1 MKIYPNKNKIMIKN
15 NINKTTDIPLAYI
28 DTDSSAIKLDI
39 SYNTECT
46 NSEKKEVLPY
56 DEVSTQM
63 CLFDNNENLIPYSD
77 MIRNFIK
84 NKDRYVYVPKDNT
97 ISFEPKR
104 FEYIVKAKKNIK
116 YKANNIYNLTAS
128 VYNNKHFANR
138 LMQIFGDAANRNMAP
153 HNVIVN
159 NADKSLN
166 LYSNVITDNDINFL
180 LLKNKNTILL
190 DEDATLTF
198 DKNVFLNNNNTNLFF
213 VLKNDNAINITKNNS
228 YNKDIV
234 NLLFTETYNTFTLNK
249 PYIYNNNNIMS
260 KYYFNIPRDTN
271 EVVYHNIFNNDKFT
285 PILIEEHLNKGY
297 IVYIPEYFIDNISI
311 YYFLIY
317 EIMLYIYFNGYKIS
331 NTINSWITD
340 EAPEYIVKNKS
351 LLKYNQ
357 SLKETNINSL
367 LSLSDSEIKSYE
379 IIIDSKKY
387 PFVKYTGNNKLLTFE
402 KIKGDNNQYID
413 PIKKPEGCIS
423 IYSGDRI
430 FYYKNFIYKINDS
443 IEDCVNITNNENKE
457 IIINLKDY
465 RNSDK
470 GIYIKT
476 NNNSIKIPLI
486 KVINKIETQ
495 IINQTYYLICKEND
509 SVSQYELVEDSNY
522 KDGIILVTIKVLLD
536 EDNNKKIV
544 YDMRQRG
551 GGLPEGEKDN
561 FDCFDIGNIYGR
573 PYRKGSTLIITLP
586 GYLKPHK
593 DFIMNIVKQY
603 MVADD
608 YPIILFKEG

>member
-1 MKIYPNKNKIMIKN
+1 MKIYPNKNKISIKN
-15 NINKTTDIPLAYI
+15 NINKATDIPLAYI

-39 SYNTECT
+39 KYNSDC
-46 NSEKKEVLPY
+46 NNQEKKEMLPY

-84 NKDRYVYVPKDNT
+84 DKDKYVYVPKDNT

-104 FEYIVKAKKNIK
+104 FEYIIRAKKNIK
-116 YKANNIYNLTAS
+116 YKANNIYNLTVS
-128 VYNNKHFANR
+128 VYNNKYFANR

-153 HNVIVN
+153 HNVIIN

-166 LYSNVITDNDINFL
+166 LYSNTITDNDINFL
-180 LLKNKNTILL
+180 YLKNKNTILL
-190 DEDATLTF
+190 DDDSTFTF
-198 DKNVFLNNNNTNLFF
+198 DKNVFMNNNNTNLFL
-213 VLKNDNAINITKNNS
+213 VLKNDNAINITKNKN

-249 PYIYNNNNIMS
+249 PNIYNTNIMS
-260 KYYFNIPRDTN
+260 KYYFNIPKNTN
-271 EVVYHNIFNNDKFT
+271 EIVYHNIFNNNKFT
-285 PILIEEHLNKGY
+285 PILIEEHINKGY
-297 IVYIPEYFIDNISI
+297 IVYIPEYFINNLSI

-317 EIMLYIYFNGYKIS
+317 EVMLYIFLNGYKTS
-331 NTINSWITD
+331 NIINSWISD

-443 IEDCVNITNNENKE
+443 IEDCVNIVNNDNKE

-470 GIYIKT
+470 GIYIKA
-476 NNNSIKIPLI
+476 NNDSIKIPLI

>member
-1 MKIYPNKNKIMIKN
+1 MKIYPNKNKISIKN
-15 NINKTTDIPLAYI
+15 NINQATDIPLAYI

-39 SYNTECT
+39 KYNSDC
-46 NSEKKEVLPY
+46 NNQEKKEILPY

-84 NKDRYVYVPKDNT
+84 DKDKYVYVPKDNA

-104 FEYIVKAKKNIK
+104 FEYIIRAKKNIK
-116 YKANNIYNLTAS
+116 YKANNIYNLTVS

-153 HNVIVN
+153 HNVIIN

-166 LYSNVITDNDINFL
+166 LYSNIITDNDINFL
-180 LLKNKNTILL
+180 YLKNKNTILL
-190 DEDATLTF
+190 DNDYIFTF
-198 DKNVFLNNNNTNLFF
+198 DKNVFMNNNNTNLFL

-234 NLLFTETYNTFTLNK
+234 NLLFSETYNTFTLNK
-249 PYIYNNNNIMS
+249 PNIYNTNIMS
-260 KYYFNIPRDTN
+260 KYYFNIPKDTN
-271 EVVYHNIFNNDKFT
+271 EIVYHNIFNNNKFA
-285 PILIEEHLNKGY
+285 PILIEEHINKGY
-297 IVYIPEYFIDNISI
+297 IVYIPEYFINNLSV

-317 EIMLYIYFNGYKIS
+317 EVMLYIYLNGYKTS
-331 NTINSWITD
+331 NIINSWVSD
-340 EAPEYIVKNKS
+340 EAPEYTVKNKS

-357 SLKETNINSL
+357 SLKENNINSL
-367 LSLSDSEIKSYE
+367 LNLSDSEIKSYE
-379 IIIDSKKY
+379 IIIDSNKY
-387 PFVKYTGNNKLLTFE
+387 PFVKYAGDNKLLTFE

-413 PIKKPEGCIS
+413 PIKKPEGYIS
-423 IYSGDRI
+423 IYSGNRI

-443 IEDCVNITNNENKE
+443 IEDCVNITNNDNKE

-470 GIYIKT
+470 GIYIKA
-476 NNNSIKIPLI
+476 NNDSIKIPLI

-551 GGLPEGEKDN
+551 GGLPENEKDN

-573 PYRKGSTLIITLP
+573 PYRKGSSLIITLP

>member
-1 MKIYPNKNKIMIKN
+1 MKIYPNKNKISIKN
-15 NINKTTDIPLAYI
+15 NINKATDIPLAYI

-39 SYNTECT
+39 KYNSDC
-46 NSEKKEVLPY
+46 NNQEKKEMLPY

-84 NKDRYVYVPKDNT
+84 DKDKYVYVPKDNT

-104 FEYIVKAKKNIK
+104 FEYIIRAKKNIK
-116 YKANNIYNLTAS
+116 YKTNNIYNLTVS
-128 VYNNKHFANR
+128 VYNNKNFANR
-138 LMQIFGDAANRNMAP
+138 LMQIFGDAADRNMAP
-153 HNVIVN
+153 HNVIIN

-166 LYSNVITDNDINFL
+166 LYSNIITDNDINFL
-180 LLKNKNTILL
+180 YLKNKNTILL
-190 DEDATLTF
+190 DDDSTFTF
-198 DKNVFLNNNNTNLFF
+198 DKNVFMNNNNTNLFL
-213 VLKNDNAINITKNNS
+213 VLKNDNAINITKNKN

-249 PYIYNNNNIMS
+249 PNIYNTNIMS
-260 KYYFNIPRDTN
+260 KYYFNIPKNTN
-271 EVVYHNIFNNDKFT
+271 EIVYHNIFNNDKFT
-285 PILIEEHLNKGY
+285 PILIEEHVNKGY
-297 IVYIPEYFIDNISI
+297 IVYISEYFINNLSV

-317 EIMLYIYFNGYKIS
+317 EVMLYIYLNGYKTS
-331 NTINSWITD
+331 NIINSWVSD

-443 IEDCVNITNNENKE
+443 IEDCVNIVNNDNKE

-470 GIYIKT
+470 GIYIKA
-476 NNNSIKIPLI
+476 NNDSIKIPLI